1 MHTLIITVCSNRK
14 RNPPPPELR
23 ARGLRPG
30 RTEDVAAEWRSRIAK
45 ARQRFPATQLY
56 CGRAFAEA
64 VACANV
70 SRQPPYV
77 VSAGLGL
84 TEGTASIPSYSLSI
98 IAGSEDNILAKLSS
112 DERATQWWNHLTNQ
126 QGGSAFRDI
135 LRKHPSVVVLAALP
149 GAYLRMV
156 VDDLLSLSDADRSRL
171 RLFSYGG
178 AESVDTGLRNFVMP
192 YDTRLDSS
200 DSPIRGTRSDFAQR
214 AMRHFV
220 ELILAKDPR
229 GCAQRH
235 ANRVEAALRMWT
247 VPPSSRR
254 KRVTDEEIVALI
266 REHWS
271 AAQGQ
276 STRMLR
282 LLRDDLG
289 VACEQG
295 RLSHLFRCVRSQMDL
310 FSEPV

>member
-1 MHTLIITVCSNRK
+1 MHALIITVCSNRK

-23 ARGLRPG
+23 GRGLRPG
-30 RTEDVAAEWRSRIAK
+30 RTEDVAAEWRSRIAQ
-45 ARQRFPATQLY
+45 APQRFLATQLY

-64 VACANV
+64 VACADM
-70 SRQPPYV
+70 SRGSLYV

-84 TEGTASIPSYSLSI
+84 VEGTASIPSYSLSI
-98 IAGSEDNILAKLSS
+98 MAGSEDNILTKLSS
-112 DERATQWWNHLTNQ
+112 GERAPRWWNRLTNHEQ
-126 QGGSAFRDI
+126 RNRFQEI
-135 LRKHPSVVVLAALP
+135 LSQHPNVLALAALP
-149 GAYLRMV
+149 SAYLHMIA
-156 VDDLLSLSDADRSRL
+156 DDLLDLSEADRSRL
-171 RLFSYGG
+171 RLFGCGG
-178 AESVDTGLRNFVMP
+178 ENIDERLRHWVMP

-220 ELILAKDPR
+220 EFILVQDPR
-229 GCAQRH
+229 GSAQRH
-235 ANRVEAALRMWT
+235 AARVEAALRMWT
-247 VPPSSRR
+247 MPPTYRR
-254 KRVTDEEIVALI
+254 ARVTDEEMVALI

-271 AAQGQ
+271 AAQAQ

-295 RLSHLFRCVRSQMDL
+295 RFSRLFRRVRSQMD
-310 FSEPV
+310 FVP